1 MATFPDCSLV
11 SVLVLS
17 RQLFMKRSSVVA
29 TATARLISAVEEHRL
44 SDV

>member
-11 SVLVLS
+11 SVLALS